1 MRTLYSIQSLRG
13 LAALSVA
20 AFHAAQWSR
29 LDFEIGAAGVDVFFV
44 ISGFIMEAMAADR
57 RQEPGPFILRRITR
71 VVPLYWALS
80 LLAFGIAFFW
90 RGAIPRIIPDWG
102 HLGLSL
108 AFIPHVDPDGWPF
121 PLIPPGWSLHYEAL
135 FYLTF
140 AAALVF
146 APDGRLKFVTMALAV
161 VCVFGA
167 AFPPA
172 YLVLAN
178 PMLMEFVAG
187 MALARAW
194 RSGDLPGRG
203 MAVVMLAVAFV
214 ILAIQ
219 HFAAFVPGNWRPI
232 TWGVP
237 AVLIVTAALSFEE
250 ARIFRLPILQRMGD
264 ASYSI
269 YLTHILVA
277 PLVARLIWPGL
288 PWIFIPAMLLVAAL
302 CGLICHQCVEKPL
315 IEGARRLAK
324 T

>member
-1 MRTLYSIQSLRG
+1 MRTLRSIQALRG

-44 ISGFIMEAMAADR
+44 ISGFIMDAMAAER
-57 RQEPGPFILRRITR
+57 RQEPGRFILRRASR
-71 VVPLYWALS
+71 VVPLYWTLS
-80 LLAFGIAFFW
+80 LAAFAIAFFW

-140 AAALVF
+140 AFALAF
-146 APDGRLKFVTMALAV
+146 APQSRLKFVSTALAM

-194 RSGDLPGRG
+194 RAGGLPGEG
-203 MAVVMLAVAFV
+203 GATALLVVAFV
-214 ILAIQ
+214 LLAIQ

-232 TWGVP
+232 TWGGP
-237 AVLIVTAALSFEE
+237 ALMIVTAALSFEE
-250 ARIFRLPILQRMGD
+250 ARVFRLPILQRMGD

-269 YLTHILVA
+269 YLLHILIA

-288 PWIFIPAMLLVAAL
+288 PWLFIPAMLIVAAV
-302 CGLICHQCVEKPL
+302 CGLACHQWIEKPL
-315 IEGARRLAK
+315 IAGARRLAK

>member
-1 MRTLYSIQSLRG
+1 MQTLRSIQALRG

-44 ISGFIMEAMAADR
+44 ISGFIMEAMAAER
-57 RQEPGPFILRRITR
+57 RQEPGSFILRRASR

-80 LLAFGIAFFW
+80 LLAFAISFFW

-140 AAALVF
+140 ALALAF
-146 APDGRLKFVTMALAV
+146 APQGRLKFVTMALAV

-194 RSGDLPGRG
+194 HAGQWPGKG
-203 MAVVMLAVAFV
+203 GATVLLVLALI

-232 TWGVP
+232 TWGLP
-237 AVLIVTAALSFEE
+237 ALMIVTVALSFEK
-250 ARIFRLPILQRMGD
+250 AGVFGMPILQRMGD

-269 YLTHILVA
+269 YLTHILIA

-288 PWIFIPAMLLVAAL
+288 PWLFIPAMLIVAAV
-302 CGLICHQCVEKPL
+302 CGLACHQWVEKPL
-315 IEGARRLAK
+315 IKGARRLAK

>member
-1 MRTLYSIQSLRG
+1 MKTLRSIQALRG

-44 ISGFIMEAMAADR
+44 ISGFIMEAMAAER
-57 RQEPGPFILRRITR
+57 RLEPAPFILRRATR
-71 VVPLYWALS
+71 VVPLYWTLT
-80 LLAFGIAFFW
+80 LFAFAIAYFW

-108 AFIPHVDPDGWPF
+108 AFIPHLDPDGWPF

-140 AAALVF
+140 AVALAV
-146 APDGRLKFVTMALAV
+146 APNTRLKFVATTLAV
-161 VCVFGA
+161 VCVLGA

-178 PMLMEFVAG
+178 PMLLEFVAG
-187 MALARAW
+187 MALARLW
-194 RSGDLPGRG
+194 RAGGLPGQG
-203 MAVVMLAVAFV
+203 ASIALIAAAFALLAW
-214 ILAIQ
+214 Q
-219 HFAAFVPGNWRPI
+219 HFAVFVPGNWRPI

-237 AVLIVTAALSFEE
+237 ALMIVAGALGLEGS
-250 ARIFRLPILQRMGD
+250 RLFRPQILQKLGD

-269 YLTHILVA
+269 YLSHILIA
-277 PLVARLIWPGL
+277 PLVAKAIWPGL
-288 PWIFIPAMLLVAAL
+288 PWLFIPAMLLVAAGAGWL
-302 CGLICHQCVEKPL
+302 CHLWLERPL
-315 IEGARRLAK
+315 IRLSRKLAK